1 MAGRLYLVATPIG
14 NLGDISE
21 RTREVLGSVSLVAAE
36 DTRRTGS
43 LLKHL
48 GIQSRITSYH
58 DHNERQKTA
67 ALIEALESGEDVAV
81 VTDAGTPGIAD
92 PGWHI
97 VQAAIG
103 RDIQLEVIPGPT
115 AFVMALILSG
125 LPVNRF
131 AFEGYLPRKSGKRR
145 RMLEELAGEPRTM
158 IFYEAPYRLAKALG
172 DMADVF
178 GERRASVSRELTK
191 LHEETRRGTL
201 FELRDHA
208 SRIAPKG
215 EFVIVVAGTSD
226 PDAGGADP
234 DSADSDTSQ

>member
-21 RTREVLGSVSLVAAE
+21 RMRGVLGSVSLVAAE

-97 VQAAIG
+97 VQAAIN
-103 RDIQLEVIPGPT
+103 RRIELEVIPGPT

-131 AFEGYLPRKSGKRR
+131 AFEGYLPRKSGRRR
-145 RMLEELAGEPRTM
+145 RMLEELVDEPRTM
-158 IFYEAPYRLAKALG
+158 IFYEAPYRLAKVL
-172 DMADVF
+172 ADIADIF

-201 FELRDHA
+201 SELRDHV
-208 SRIAPKG
+208 SSMTPKG

-226 PDAGGADP
+226 PDGGGADP
-234 DSADSDTSQ
+234 DSTDSVTSQ